1 MKRKIWGA
9 VIYLGMFFCLLVES
23 NNFFKTILSYII
35 FSIIMSIVPFIF
47 KMSLGKINNEKGKK
61 ICLINSLIIL
71 LCVIF
76 MFFMF
81 RIISSLPYLY
91 FVMLSVAWCVISI
104 IYYFANVLLFVE
116 PKSKKEIN
124 RDVKP
129 LENCYFEAMKYY
141 NSGDKETSID
151 MLREYINKSKS
162 VIPRGYL
169 TFANEVELNIYIDN
183 YDLPKYIISN
193 LSNAYYYLCKGDI
206 YDSFRLEKSLKLNP
220 VNVKSLFLDIEINEY
235 TYTDFELYN
244 KLFQIYNYI
253 YDTNIISFANNIH
266 TVDGGTHES
275 AFKTS
280 LTRVINNYA
289 RKFKLLKDN
298 DSNFKGEDVQEGL
311 IAVISV
317 KLTDAQFEGQT
328 KAKLGNTYIGTLVSN
343 AMTENLNDY
352 LENNPSI
359 AKTLISKIMSAST
372 AREKAQ
378 KARELERSKSS
389 GIGRTRMPDKLD
401 DCISKDATRTEIY
414 IVEGDSAGGSAS
426 KGRDSN
432 FQAILPLWGKMLNVE
447 KARVDKVY
455 GNDKLTPVVVA
466 LGTGIG
472 ETFDITKLRYDK
484 IIIMADADVDGAHIR
499 TLLLTFFFRYMPDLI
514 TTGHIYLAQPPLFEV
529 KKGKVKKYAF
539 NEEER
544 DRYNEQLGG
553 NAAIQRYKGLGEMD
567 PEQLW
572 ETTMDP
578 AFRTM
583 RKVTM
588 ADAERADGVFTL
600 LMGDEVE
607 PRRQFIEENAQ
618 FVENLDF

>member
-76 MFFMF
+76 MFSMF

-253 YDTNIISFANNIH
+253 YDTNDLVNFYSWLAYYYY
-266 TVDGGTHES
+266 E
-275 AFKTS
+275 K
-280 LTRVINNYA
+280 NNYEVCKA
-289 RKFKLLKDN
+289 IYLHMINFCDKKLIMD
-298 DSNFKGEDVQEGL
+298 
-311 IAVISV
+311 
-317 KLTDAQFEGQT
+317 
-328 KAKLGNTYIGTLVSN
+328 
-343 AMTENLNDY
+343 NLNTVID
-352 LENNPSI
+352 
-359 AKTLISKIMSAST
+359 
-372 AREKAQ
+372 
-378 KARELERSKSS
+378 KS
-389 GIGRTRMPDKLD
+389 
-401 DCISKDATRTEIY
+401 
-414 IVEGDSAGGSAS
+414 
-426 KGRDSN
+426 
-432 FQAILPLWGKMLNVE
+432 
-447 KARVDKVY
+447 
-455 GNDKLTPVVVA
+455 NDKLP
-466 LGTGIG
+466 
-472 ETFDITKLRYDK
+472 TKE
-484 IIIMADADVDGAHIR
+484 
-499 TLLLTFFFRYMPDLI
+499 
-514 TTGHIYLAQPPLFEV
+514 EV
-529 KKGKVKKYAF
+529 KNILEDNNIPLNISKTILKWVNHK
-539 NEEER
+539 
-544 DRYNEQLGG
+544 
-553 NAAIQRYKGLGEMD
+553 
-567 PEQLW
+567 
-572 ETTMDP
+572 
-578 AFRTM
+578 
-583 RKVTM
+583 
-588 ADAERADGVFTL
+588 
-600 LMGDEVE
+600 
-607 PRRQFIEENAQ
+607 
-618 FVENLDF
+618 